1 MAHKTFA
8 EKLKQANA
16 KRLPSGELYSQ
27 ATLDQWAAAL
37 AVHHARGVEIRRKGY
52 ASSRS
57 EMEWNIQDG
66 DYRYNLGVINEDRR
80 AKGLPLIEFE

>member
-1 MAHKTFA
+1 MRSGYHR
-8 EKLKQANA
+8 ANSIP
-16 KRLPSGELYSQ
+16 RPRSISGLRRSPCII
-27 ATLDQWAAAL
+27 
-37 AVHHARGVEIRRKGY
+37 ARGVEIRRKGY